1 MAGGNLGDLWF
12 QLGVKDNT
20 SKELQKIIDKLKTG
34 DDAANSLLRA
44 LQGFGTKKSGFKEQA
59 EKAKEFADVLNEIN
73 RRISKLKKNDKGDE
87 AKDLQLA
94 VKNALSY
101 LDMLQRIN
109 IERSKISE
117 LRSLNP
123 NVDTSKLREAEL
135 MLENINNQLF
145 RLQNK
150 AQGGGGGGVD
160 SANVLQDYAKVLQ
173 MTFRDVKQITDQF
186 KKENPLSAFSGGAA
200 KVEADIARVTEKLA
214 RMRDLMAEGSLKGY
228 STNMLGGSITELD
241 KILAR
246 LQAASGNKSILTDA
260 AQMKNL
266 LSDVAV
272 EMTKATAATQA
283 YGREKGKAI
292 AVEME
297 FAAAAKLSAKD
308 NESELKAQ
316 SDYIK
321 RYKIGRAHV

>member
-34 DDAANSLLRA
+34 DDAANALLRA

-73 RRISKLKKNDKGDE
+73 RRISKLKKNDKSDE

-160 SANVLQDYAKVLQ
+160 SAKVLQDYAKVLQ

-186 KKENPLSAFSGGAA
+186 KKENPLSAFSVGAA
-200 KVEADIARVTEKLA
+200 KVEADIAEWRKKKT
-214 RMRDLMAEGSLKGY
+214 
-228 STNMLGGSITELD
+228 
-241 KILAR
+241 
-246 LQAASGNKSILTDA
+246 
-260 AQMKNL
+260 
-266 LSDVAV
+266 
-272 EMTKATAATQA
+272 
-283 YGREKGKAI
+283 
-292 AVEME
+292 
-297 FAAAAKLSAKD
+297 
-308 NESELKAQ
+308 
-316 SDYIK
+316 
-321 RYKIGRAHV
+321 

>member
-34 DDAANSLLRA
+34 DDAANALLRA

-73 RRISKLKKNDKGDE
+73 RRISKLRKNDKGDE

-160 SANVLQDYAKVLQ
+160 SANVLQD
-173 MTFRDVKQITDQF
+173 
-186 KKENPLSAFSGGAA
+186 
-200 KVEADIARVTEKLA
+200 
-214 RMRDLMAEGSLKGY
+214 
-228 STNMLGGSITELD
+228 
-241 KILAR
+241 
-246 LQAASGNKSILTDA
+246 
-260 AQMKNL
+260 
-266 LSDVAV
+266 
-272 EMTKATAATQA
+272 
-283 YGREKGKAI
+283 
-292 AVEME
+292 
-297 FAAAAKLSAKD
+297 
-308 NESELKAQ
+308 
-316 SDYIK
+316 
-321 RYKIGRAHV
+321 

>member
-34 DDAANSLLRA
+34 DDAANALLRA

-73 RRISKLKKNDKGDE
+73 RRISKLKKNDKGNE

-160 SANVLQDYAKVLQ
+160 SAKVLQDYAKVLQ

-186 KKENPLSAFSGGAA
+186 KRRTLFLHFP
-200 KVEADIARVTEKLA
+200 VEQQRLKL
-214 RMRDLMAEGSLKGY
+214 
-228 STNMLGGSITELD
+228 T
-241 KILAR
+241 
-246 LQAASGNKSILTDA
+246 
-260 AQMKNL
+260 
-266 LSDVAV
+266 
-272 EMTKATAATQA
+272 
-283 YGREKGKAI
+283 
-292 AVEME
+292 
-297 FAAAAKLSAKD
+297 
-308 NESELKAQ
+308 
-316 SDYIK
+316 
-321 RYKIGRAHV
+321 

>member
-34 DDAANSLLRA
+34 DDAANALLRA

-73 RRISKLKKNDKGDE
+73 RRISKLNKNDKGDE

-160 SANVLQDYAKVLQ
+160 SAKVLQDYAKVLQ

-186 KKENPLSAFSGGAA
+186 KRRTLFLPFP
-200 KVEADIARVTEKLA
+200 VEQQRLKL
-214 RMRDLMAEGSLKGY
+214 
-228 STNMLGGSITELD
+228 T
-241 KILAR
+241 
-246 LQAASGNKSILTDA
+246 LQ
-260 AQMKNL
+260 
-266 LSDVAV
+266 
-272 EMTKATAATQA
+272 E
-283 YGREKGKAI
+283 
-292 AVEME
+292 
-297 FAAAAKLSAKD
+297 
-308 NESELKAQ
+308 
-316 SDYIK
+316 
-321 RYKIGRAHV
+321 

>member
-34 DDAANSLLRA
+34 DDAANALLRA

-160 SANVLQDYAKVLQ
+160 SAKVLQDYAKVLQ

-186 KKENPLSAFSGGAA
+186 KRRTLFLPFP
-200 KVEADIARVTEKLA
+200 VEQQRLKL
-214 RMRDLMAEGSLKGY
+214 
-228 STNMLGGSITELD
+228 T
-241 KILAR
+241 
-246 LQAASGNKSILTDA
+246 LQ
-260 AQMKNL
+260 
-266 LSDVAV
+266 
-272 EMTKATAATQA
+272 E
-283 YGREKGKAI
+283 
-292 AVEME
+292 
-297 FAAAAKLSAKD
+297 
-308 NESELKAQ
+308 
-316 SDYIK
+316 
-321 RYKIGRAHV
+321 

>member
-34 DDAANSLLRA
+34 DDAANALLRA

-160 SANVLQDYAKVLQ
+160 SAKVLQDYAKVLQ

-186 KKENPLSAFSGGAA
+186 KRRTLFLPFL
-200 KVEADIARVTEKLA
+200 VEQQRLKL
-214 RMRDLMAEGSLKGY
+214 
-228 STNMLGGSITELD
+228 T
-241 KILAR
+241 
-246 LQAASGNKSILTDA
+246 LQ
-260 AQMKNL
+260 
-266 LSDVAV
+266 
-272 EMTKATAATQA
+272 E
-283 YGREKGKAI
+283 
-292 AVEME
+292 
-297 FAAAAKLSAKD
+297 
-308 NESELKAQ
+308 
-316 SDYIK
+316 
-321 RYKIGRAHV
+321 

>member
-1 MAGGNLGDLWF
+1 MADGNLGDLWF

-73 RRISKLKKNDKGDE
+73 RRISKLKKNDKSDE
-87 AKDLQLA
+87 AKDLQMA

-123 NVDTSKLREAEL
+123 NVDTSKLKEAEL
-135 MLENINNQLF
+135 MLENVNNQLY

-160 SANVLQDYAKVLQ
+160 YANVD
-173 MTFRDVKQITDQF
+173 R
-186 KKENPLSAFSGGAA
+186 
-200 KVEADIARVTEKLA
+200 
-214 RMRDLMAEGSLKGY
+214 
-228 STNMLGGSITELD
+228 
-241 KILAR
+241 
-246 LQAASGNKSILTDA
+246 KS
-260 AQMKNL
+260 
-266 LSDVAV
+266 VV
-272 EMTKATAATQA
+272 
-283 YGREKGKAI
+283 
-292 AVEME
+292 
-297 FAAAAKLSAKD
+297 
-308 NESELKAQ
+308 
-316 SDYIK
+316 
-321 RYKIGRAHV
+321 

>member
-34 DDAANSLLRA
+34 DDAANALLRA

-73 RRISKLKKNDKGDE
+73 RRISKLKKNDKSDE

-160 SANVLQDYAKVLQ
+160 SAKVLQDYAKVLQ

-186 KKENPLSAFSGGAA
+186 KRRTLFLPFL
-200 KVEADIARVTEKLA
+200 VEQQRLKL
-214 RMRDLMAEGSLKGY
+214 
-228 STNMLGGSITELD
+228 T
-241 KILAR
+241 
-246 LQAASGNKSILTDA
+246 LQ
-260 AQMKNL
+260 
-266 LSDVAV
+266 
-272 EMTKATAATQA
+272 E
-283 YGREKGKAI
+283 
-292 AVEME
+292 
-297 FAAAAKLSAKD
+297 
-308 NESELKAQ
+308 
-316 SDYIK
+316 
-321 RYKIGRAHV
+321 